1 MNYTDRSSKYRA
13 DGESNS
19 KKTPKMSRR
28 DLCCVQLFGVFLFL
42 VGLAGGILIGI
53 YVYHGGP
60 GAEVNCK
67 VIVLCQLMKKIHV

>member
-1 MNYTDRSSKYRA
+1 MDFSDRSSKYRA
-13 DGESNS
+13 DGESRPTS
-19 KKTPKMSRR
+19 KKKPKMSRR

-67 VIVLCQLMKKIHV
+67 VIV